1 MANFNPYQFT
11 NVRYSPDYSQYG
23 DGLFAPFGSQ
33 IFSQDSQPST
43 STSSLQPSFD
53 RAFEHRQPIQPS
65 PVPSAASGEAKKSNQ
80 RERWSFADEKVLL
93 QLWADN
99 IEKVES
105 KDSRKAWEE
114 ICKALNERQGL
125 KKNVDQC
132 QRKVKHLKNQYKE
145 KKDWNRRQSGG
156 NLRKSPNYDII
167 DSVLGCRDIIMCN
180 NVEQAGTQ
188 AAENSGSSANSPET
202 SAAEA
207 SSSSSSAGRTTP
219 TTAGSSVARRRERK
233 KVKGQKRPARVHD
246 SDSEDDT
253 IGEAIKKLATEG
265 EQMASFM
272 ERMQDSQGQQIQLMS
287 QLVGCFNK
295 YMENNKKE

>member
-43 STSSLQPSFD
+43 STSSSQPSFD

-145 KKDWNRRQSGG
+145 KKGWNRRQSGG
-156 NLRKSPNYDII
+156 NLRKSP
-167 DSVLGCRDIIMCN
+167 
-180 NVEQAGTQ
+180 QATKYR
-188 AAENSGSSANSPET
+188 NGS
-202 SAAEA
+202 
-207 SSSSSSAGRTTP
+207 
-219 TTAGSSVARRRERK
+219 
-233 KVKGQKRPARVHD
+233 D
-246 SDSEDDT
+246 
-253 IGEAIKKLATEG
+253 L
-265 EQMASFM
+265 
-272 ERMQDSQGQQIQLMS
+272 
-287 QLVGCFNK
+287 
-295 YMENNKKE
+295 

>member
-11 NVRYSPDYSQYG
+11 NSHYPPDYSQYG
-23 DGLFAPFGSQ
+23 DGLFSPFSSQ
-33 IFSQDSQPST
+33 MFSQDSQPST
-43 STSSLQPSFD
+43 SQPSFD
-53 RAFEHRQPIQPS
+53 RAFEHGQPIQPS
-65 PVPSAASGEAKKSNQ
+65 PVPSAASGGTKKSNQ
-80 RERWSFADEKVLL
+80 RERWGFDDEKVLL

-125 KKNVDQC
+125 KKTVDQC

-156 NLRKSPNYDII
+156 NLRKSPHYDII
-167 DSVLGCRDIIMCN
+167 DSVLGCRDIITCN

-188 AAENSGSSANSPET
+188 AAQNSRSSENSPET
-202 SAAEA
+202 SSAEA
-207 SSSSSSAGRTTP
+207 PSSSSSAGCATP
-219 TTAGSSVARRRERK
+219 TTAVCSVARRRERK
-233 KVKGQKRPARVHD
+233 KVKGQKRPARVDD
-246 SDSEDDT
+246 SNSEDDT
-253 IGEAIKKLATEG
+253 VGEAIKKLATEG
-265 EQMASFM
+265 EQMASVM
-272 ERMQDSQGQQIQLMS
+272 QRMQDSQAQQIQLMS

>member
-11 NVRYSPDYSQYG
+11 NLRYSPGYSQYG

-33 IFSQDSQPST
+33 IFPQDSQPST
-43 STSSLQPSFD
+43 STSSSQPSFD

-145 KKDWNRRQSGG
+145 KKEPSAKWGKFA
-156 NLRKSPNYDII
+156 RKSSLRHN
-167 DSVLGCRDIIMCN
+167 
-180 NVEQAGTQ
+180 
-188 AAENSGSSANSPET
+188 
-202 SAAEA
+202 
-207 SSSSSSAGRTTP
+207 
-219 TTAGSSVARRRERK
+219 
-233 KVKGQKRPARVHD
+233 
-246 SDSEDDT
+246 
-253 IGEAIKKLATEG
+253 
-265 EQMASFM
+265 
-272 ERMQDSQGQQIQLMS
+272 
-287 QLVGCFNK
+287 
-295 YMENNKKE
+295 

>member
-11 NVRYSPDYSQYG
+11 NSHYPPDYSQYG
-23 DGLFAPFGSQ
+23 EYGLFSPFSSQ
-33 IFSQDSQPST
+33 MFSEDSQPST
-43 STSSLQPSFD
+43 SQPSFD
-53 RAFEHRQPIQPS
+53 RAFEHGQPIQPS
-65 PVPSAASGEAKKSNQ
+65 LVPSAASGGTKKSNQ
-80 RERWSFADEKVLL
+80 RERWGFDDEKVLL

-125 KKNVDQC
+125 KKTVDQC

-156 NLRKSPNYDII
+156 NLRKSPHYDII
-167 DSVLGCRDIIMCN
+167 DSVLGCRDIITCN

-188 AAENSGSSANSPET
+188 AAQNSRSSENSPQTSSA
-202 SAAEA
+202 EA
-207 SSSSSSAGRTTP
+207 PSSSSSAGCATP
-219 TTAGSSVARRRERK
+219 TTAVCSVARRRERK
-233 KVKGQKRPARVHD
+233 KVKGQKRPARVDD
-246 SDSEDDT
+246 SGSEDDT

-265 EQMASFM
+265 EQMASVM
-272 ERMQDSQGQQIQLMS
+272 QRMQDSQAQQIQLMS

>member
-1 MANFNPYQFT
+1 MCTASYSYRVKILVTGFLFKRFIMANFNPYQFT
-11 NVRYSPDYSQYG
+11 NLRYSPDYSQYG

-43 STSSLQPSFD
+43 STSSSQPSFD

-125 KKNVDQC
+125 KKNADQC
-132 QRKVKHLKNQYKE
+132 QRKVKHLKNQYKK
-145 KKDWNRRQSGG
+145 KKDWNRRQWGKFAQKSS
-156 NLRKSPNYDII
+156 LRHN
-167 DSVLGCRDIIMCN
+167 
-180 NVEQAGTQ
+180 
-188 AAENSGSSANSPET
+188 
-202 SAAEA
+202 
-207 SSSSSSAGRTTP
+207 
-219 TTAGSSVARRRERK
+219 
-233 KVKGQKRPARVHD
+233 
-246 SDSEDDT
+246 
-253 IGEAIKKLATEG
+253 
-265 EQMASFM
+265 
-272 ERMQDSQGQQIQLMS
+272 
-287 QLVGCFNK
+287 
-295 YMENNKKE
+295 